1 MPRKWR
7 YFGFLAMPLIISL
20 SLLLYLAS
28 GMSFASEDVVLPGIS
43 IMDVELSNLNQD
55 QAVERVKQLEESYQK
70 TIKVA
75 YQNSNWDLPLNTIGL
90 KLDCEKEVQRAMD
103 IGRTGSL
110 WQKFVER
117 RQAHRGI
124 RLEPSIQIN
133 PYLLEKTVSEVAK
146 PIILPPRDAGLIINA
161 NDTIEVSPGSTGRLI
176 DITHLGKDI
185 KEILIAGEQR
195 TIELKLVDVPPA
207 RSTEEVEEMGVDALL
222 GSYTTQ
228 FDPSNVNRTYNV
240 SVAAA
245 ALDGQII
252 SPHEIFSFNDI
263 VGPRST
269 EGGYKNAPIIVNNEL
284 VDGLGGGVCQ
294 VSTTLYNAVL
304 LANLQLVE
312 RTNHSIPIP
321 YVPIGR
327 DATVVF
333 DLIDFKFKNSTDYWL
348 YIQSYVSGG
357 NLTIKIFGNNSFRRD
372 VVIRSWVDETYEPET
387 IVEQDHSIRKG
398 DRIVKQQ
405 GAPGYKALAERIVMQ
420 NGQVIKVEKLPF
432 SIYNV
437 KNKIISQGMALP
449 STIISTI
456 AKDLDEEN

>member
-1 MPRKWR
+1 M
-7 YFGFLAMPLIISL
+7 
-20 SLLLYLAS
+20 
-28 GMSFASEDVVLPGIS
+28 
-43 IMDVELSNLNQD
+43 
-55 QAVERVKQLEESYQK
+55 
-70 TIKVA
+70 
-75 YQNSNWDLPLNTIGL
+75 
-90 KLDCEKEVQRAMD
+90 
-103 IGRTGSL
+103 
-110 WQKFVER
+110 
-117 RQAHRGI
+117 
-124 RLEPSIQIN
+124 
-133 PYLLEKTVSEVAK
+133 
-146 PIILPPRDAGLIINA
+146 
-161 NDTIEVSPGSTGRLI
+161 
-176 DITHLGKDI
+176 
-185 KEILIAGEQR
+185 
-195 TIELKLVDVPPA
+195 
-207 RSTEEVEEMGVDALL
+207 
-222 GSYTTQ
+222 
-228 FDPSNVNRTYNV
+228 
-240 SVAAA
+240 
-245 ALDGQII
+245 
-252 SPHEIFSFNDI
+252 
-263 VGPRST
+263 
-269 EGGYKNAPIIVNNEL
+269 

-348 YIQSYVSGG
+348 YIQSHVSGG

-420 NGQVIKVEKLPF
+420 NGQVIKVEKLPS